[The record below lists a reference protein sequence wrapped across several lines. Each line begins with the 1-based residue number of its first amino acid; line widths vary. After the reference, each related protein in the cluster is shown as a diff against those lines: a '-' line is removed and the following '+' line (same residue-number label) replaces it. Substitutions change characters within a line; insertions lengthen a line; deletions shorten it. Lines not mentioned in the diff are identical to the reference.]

1 MEKALKFPMFL
12 IRIKITII
20 IIIIIIINVFAIF
33 HVVEEGS
40 ACTNN

>member
-20 IIIIIIINVFAIF
+20 IIIIIIINIFVIF
-33 HVVEEGS
+33 HVVEQGS
-40 ACTNN
+40 ACTK

>member
-20 IIIIIIINVFAIF
+20 IIIIINVFAIF
-33 HVVEEGS
+33 HVVEQGS